1 MYWTLVFVWTLNGLD
16 FAKIPIIPRPNIL
29 TFSTALPLELL
40 MADAQAIKKSPQIE
54 LLVPQL
60 KLREDMRDYHSMLQ
74 NFVLSCMSR
83 EFW

>member
-1 MYWTLVFVWTLNGLD
+1 MV
-16 FAKIPIIPRPNIL
+16 
-29 TFSTALPLELL
+29 
-40 MADAQAIKKSPQIE
+40 DAQAIKKSPQIE
-54 LLVPQL
+54 LLVPQV